1 MKSKTGD
8 SWAEFFA
15 EVERETDKEIAEV
28 SRQLA
33 LSEEEDKALLAS
45 LEAEPLPEL
54 DLDLDL
60 DLDLELDLLDID
72 FDW

>member
-1 MKSKTGD
+1 M
-8 SWAEFFA
+8 
-15 EVERETDKEIAEV
+15 ERETDKEIAEV

-60 DLDLELDLLDID
+60 DLELDLLDID

>member
-1 MKSKTGD
+1 M
-8 SWAEFFA
+8 
-15 EVERETDKEIAEV
+15 ERETDKEIAEV

-54 DLDLDL
+54 ELE
-60 DLDLELDLLDID
+60 LELDLLDID

>member
-8 SWAEFFA
+8 SWAEFF
-15 EVERETDKEIAEV
+15 AEV

-54 DLDLDL
+54 E
-60 DLDLELDLLDID
+60 LDLELDLLDID

>member
-1 MKSKTGD
+1 M
-8 SWAEFFA
+8 
-15 EVERETDKEIAEV
+15 ERETDKEIAEV

-54 DLDLDL
+54 ELELE
-60 DLDLELDLLDID
+60 LELDLLDID